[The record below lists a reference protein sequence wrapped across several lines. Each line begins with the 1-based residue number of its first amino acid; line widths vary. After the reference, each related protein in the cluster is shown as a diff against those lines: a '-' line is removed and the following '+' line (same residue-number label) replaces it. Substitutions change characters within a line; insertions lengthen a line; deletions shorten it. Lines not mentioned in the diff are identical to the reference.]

1 MMKRIITTL
10 LVLVVISAPVY
21 AQYNI
26 DTSGV
31 DKALN
36 GEYSSYIGNQTTEN
50 ADLRGGASAL
60 FSNSL
65 KIARQKIKDSCR
77 VCFVIIICCGLTS
90 FVKSFSAV
98 SGSKIAVKVTD
109 YTGVLSIVCI
119 ALSSVG
125 GMLSKCIEAIR
136 DISTFSKIVTP
147 VYALAAAVS
156 KHPSTA
162 ITTAGATLMFTNIFT
177 ALTLRLFIPLIVMY
191 IAAGAVGA
199 VSEINI
205 LSRLCE
211 LIKWFLSFCWK
222 ALLVAFIGYI
232 SLSGF
237 ISAGT
242 DAVALKTTRMVI
254 NSVIPV
260 VGNII
265 ADASDA
271 ILSGAVII
279 KNSVG
284 IIGFLGVCAICLVP
298 FVGCLIF
305 RIVFSIT
312 SAVSSSL
319 SGGAMTKVLDSVSSA
334 YGLALAALGTCSM
347 VQFVS
352 IVIMSAVTMV

>member
-191 IAAGAVGA
+191 IAAGAVSA

>member
-1 MMKRIITTL
+1 MMKRIVMTL
-10 LVLVVISAPVY
+10 LVLAVISVPVY
-21 AQYNI
+21 AHYNI
-26 DTSGV
+26 DTSNV
-31 DKALN
+31 DKALK
-36 GEYSSYIGNQTTEN
+36 GEYGSYIGNQTTEN
-50 ADLRGGASAL
+50 ADLRGGVSAL
-60 FSNSL
+60 LGNSL
-65 KIARQKIKDSCR
+65 NIARQKIKDSCR
-77 VCFVIIICCGLTS
+77 VCFAIIVCCGMTS

-125 GMLSKCIEAIR
+125 GMLSKCTEAIR

-319 SGGAMTKVLDSVSSA
+319 SGGAMTKVLDTVGSA

-347 VQFVS
+347 VQFV
-352 IVIMSAVTMV
+352 

>member
-1 MMKRIITTL
+1 MKQIITIL
-10 LVLVVISAPVY
+10 LLLAVLSVPAY

-26 DTSGV
+26 DTSEV

-36 GEYSSYIGNQTTEN
+36 GEYSEYIGNQTTGN
-50 ADLRGGASAL
+50 ADLGGGISAL
-60 FSNSL
+60 LNSSL
-65 KIARQKIKDSCR
+65 QIVRQKIKDSCR
-77 VCFVIIICCGLTS
+77 VCFMIIVCCGLTS
-90 FVKSFSAV
+90 FVKCFSTV
-98 SGSKIAVKVTD
+98 SGSKIAVKATD
-109 YTGVLSIVCI
+109 YTGALYVVCI

-125 GMLSKCIEAIR
+125 GMLSKCTEAIS

-147 VYALAAAVS
+147 AYAVAAAVS

-177 ALTLRLFIPLIVMY
+177 TLTLRLFMPLIVAY
-191 IAAGAVGA
+191 IAAGSVGA
-199 VSEINI
+199 ISEISI

-298 FVGCLIF
+298 FIGCLIF
-305 RIVFSIT
+305 QIVFRIT
-312 SAVSSSL
+312 SAVSSTL
-319 SGGAMTKVLDSVSSA
+319 CGGAMTKVLDSVSSA